1 MSTAIL
7 RPIGMMLI
15 TAVGLLGCADRA
27 DRPAEP
33 RPITAEEA
41 SVLADLLVRNLEAG
55 GAAVEG
61 EMPYGPATF
70 RFAGEI
76 DWVNHVGRIEL
87 RTDLDTGDDPPP
99 RAIVWNRSV
108 VFEEVPGLADALTAQ
123 GRPAASWVARP
134 LDPQAAPLHVLLQLI
149 DTTSSDKR
157 DNPVLLRSQGIRWLR
172 RDSVTIGEDNI
183 AVDVFE
189 NRRTTYWVGVKDR
202 LLHRLDASLEST
214 GTTGVLRFSDRRPRI
229 VATPEDPEIVAL
241 DEVRDLYGSLLRG

>member
-1 MSTAIL
+1 MRAA
-7 RPIGMMLI
+7 RPIGTVLVTALI
-15 TAVGLLGCADRA
+15 LLACGNRA
-27 DRPAEP
+27 DPAPEP

-41 SVLADLLVRNLEAG
+41 SVLADLLVRNFEAG
-55 GAAVEG
+55 GARVEG

-87 RTDLDTGDDPPP
+87 RTDLDTGEDPPP
-99 RAIVWNRSV
+99 RAVVWNRSV
-108 VFEEVPGLADALTAQ
+108 VFEEVPGLADALAAQ

-134 LDPQAAPLHVLLQLI
+134 LDPQAAPLHVVLQLI

-172 RDSVTIGEDNI
+172 RDTVTVGEDAI
-183 AVDVFE
+183 TVDVFE
-189 NRRTTYWVGVKDR
+189 NRRTRYWVGVEDQ

-229 VATPEDPEIVAL
+229 VAAPEDPEIVAL
-241 DEVRDLYGSLLRG
+241 DEVRDLYGALLRS